1 MLGSTAHSAW
11 FWRIGQNWPCY
22 SARPFHALLAR
33 ISCNVFLESLK
44 HTDQSWMVFVS
55 GAWNFIK
62 NGLILLWFDKWILT
76 LKFQNTIISWKWSPL
91 KLAKSVCSNTTD
103 HQLGHAKAINGL
115 EAAKV
120 IRQMEGKE
128 VHFQSKLFND
138 HRNNWCINHAIFH
151 LFKSSTCSIGVNDI
165 FQK

>member
-1 MLGSTAHSAW
+1 MWANQFTVKRLITRWNSLLTITIFNSSPPSIKKQTWSCPGSNRGPSACEADVMNTKL
-11 FWRIGQNWPCY
+11 QD
-22 SARPFHALLAR
+22 L
-33 ISCNVFLESLK
+33 
-44 HTDQSWMVFVS
+44 
-55 GAWNFIK
+55 
-62 NGLILLWFDKWILT
+62 FDKWILT

-128 VHFQSKLFND
+128 VHFQSKLFTY

-151 LFKSSTCSIGVNDI
+151 LFKSSTCSIGVNNI